1 MKYIANIIINKH
13 FHLLTEIYRQPT
25 KIENFNRQPTSG
37 PPINSVLAQQLSG
50 NLRSNNSNNLKHY
63 YYYFFHE
70 GNVLNDCIFWQINK
84 LKMKL
89 KLKTKQK
96 ATISINSMIFTVVVH
111 YQILTVFSA
120 IFSSPIIS
128 TSTLFIKNGFY
139 NRLAHK
145 IAVAKG
151 DGPVKRK
158 NK

>member
-1 MKYIANIIINKH
+1 MRFKVNQTMH
-13 FHLLTEIYRQPT
+13 FYLLTEIYSQPT
-25 KIENFNRQPTSG
+25 KIENFNGQPTSG

-50 NLRSNNSNNLKHY
+50 NLRSNTSNNLKHY
-63 YYYFFHE
+63 YYYFFSWRQ
-70 GNVLNDCIFWQINK
+70 CIEWLYFFWQINK

-96 ATISINSMIFTVVVH
+96 ATISINSIIFTVVVH

-120 IFSSPIIS
+120 IYSSPIIS
-128 TSTLFIKNGFY
+128 TSTFFIENGFY
-139 NRLAHK
+139 NRLARK

-151 DGPVKRK
+151 GGPVKII